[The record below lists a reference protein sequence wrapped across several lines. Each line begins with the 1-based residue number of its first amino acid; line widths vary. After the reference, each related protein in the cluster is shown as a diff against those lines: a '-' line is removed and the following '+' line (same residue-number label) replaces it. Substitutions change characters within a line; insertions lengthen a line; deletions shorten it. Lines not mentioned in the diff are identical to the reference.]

1 MNKTTEMHIEVSK
14 DEIKNLP
21 TSEKFIVISE
31 LQTVKRH
38 SDLVEEYMTEAGQ
51 GESDE
56 TMSITCGD
64 FLKVVEYYQGNI
76 CLACFLPSFR
86 EIFCSEYT
94 DNTYQSH
101 EDADETEEDNDT
113 DESGADTDES
123 GADVDLDNIDKW
135 ACDAL
140 QMANDTMDS
149 INKKKAQ
156 AAKGEPVAFTLE
168 EFNSLKNAMLVA
180 TLRLAT
186 DSDFRRSF
194 RQRMMPQALREIQK
208 EIHKKVQEHGSK

>member
-1 MNKTTEMHIEVSK
+1 MNKTANMHIEVSK

-94 DNTYQSH
+94 DKTYQPH
-101 EDADETEEDNDT
+101 EDADETEADN
-113 DESGADTDES
+113 DTDES
-123 GADVDLDNIDKW
+123 GADVDLDNIDKY

-156 AAKGEPVAFTLE
+156 AAKGEPVTFTLE

-208 EIHKKVQEHGSK
+208 EIHKKVQEHGRD

>member
-1 MNKTTEMHIEVSK
+1 MNKTAEMHIEVSK

-31 LQTVKRH
+31 IQTVKRH

-94 DNTYQSH
+94 DKTYQPH
-101 EDADETEEDNDT
+101 EDADETEADNDT
-113 DESGADTDES
+113 DESGAN
-123 GADVDLDNIDKW
+123 VDLDNIDKW

-156 AAKGEPVAFTLE
+156 AAKGEPVTFTLE

>member
-1 MNKTTEMHIEVSK
+1 MNKTANMHIEVSK

-31 LQTVKRH
+31 IQTVKRH
-38 SDLVEEYMTEAGQ
+38 SDLIEEYMTEAGQ

-64 FLKVVEYYQGNI
+64 FLKVEEYYQGNI

-113 DESGADTDES
+113 DESGAD
-123 GADVDLDNIDKW
+123 VDLDNIDKW

-156 AAKGEPVAFTLE
+156 AAKGEPVTFTLE

-194 RQRMMPQALREIQK
+194 RQKMMHQVLREIQK
-208 EIHKKVQEHGSK
+208 EIHKKAQEHGSK

>member
-1 MNKTTEMHIEVSK
+1 MNKIAEMHIELCK
-14 DEIKNLP
+14 EEIENLSL
-21 TSEKFIVISE
+21 SEKLIVTSE

-38 SDLVEEYMTEAGQ
+38 SDLVDEYMTEASH

-64 FLKVVEYYQGNI
+64 FFKVVEYYQGNI

-94 DNTYQSH
+94 DNTYRSH
-101 EDADETEEDNDT
+101 EDADAPEEDN
-113 DESGADTDES
+113 DTDES

-156 AAKGEPVAFTLE
+156 AAKGEPVTFTLD
-168 EFNSLKNAMLVA
+168 EFNSIKNAMLVA

-186 DSDFRRSF
+186 DSDFRQSF

-208 EIHKKVQEHGSK
+208 EIHRKVQEHGSK

>member
-1 MNKTTEMHIEVSK
+1 MNKTANMHIEVSK

-31 LQTVKRH
+31 IQTVKRH
-38 SDLVEEYMTEAGQ
+38 SDLIEEYMTEAGQ

-86 EIFCSEYT
+86 EIFCSEYAGKT
-94 DNTYQSH
+94 RQSH
-101 EDADETEEDNDT
+101 EDADETEEDN
-113 DESGADTDES
+113 DTDES

-156 AAKGEPVAFTLE
+156 AAKGEPVTFTLE
-168 EFNSLKNAMLVA
+168 EFNSLKNTMLVA

-208 EIHKKVQEHGSK
+208 EIHKKVQEHGRD

>member
-1 MNKTTEMHIEVSK
+1 MNKIANMHIEVSK
-14 DEIKNLP
+14 DEINNLS
-21 TSEKFIVISE
+21 TSEKFIVVSE

-38 SDLVEEYMTEAGQ
+38 SDLIEEYMTEAGQ

-64 FLKVVEYYQGNI
+64 FLKVVEYYHGNI

-94 DNTYQSH
+94 DKTYQSH
-101 EDADETEEDNDT
+101 EDAAETEADN
-113 DESGADTDES
+113 DTDES

-156 AAKGEPVAFTLE
+156 AAKGEPVTFTLE

-208 EIHKKVQEHGSK
+208 EIHKKVQEHGRE

>member
-1 MNKTTEMHIEVSK
+1 MHIEVSK
-14 DEIKNLP
+14 DEIKNLS
-21 TSEKFIVISE
+21 TSEKHIVLNS
-31 LQTVKRH
+31 LQDVKKNA
-38 SDLVEEYMTEAGQ
+38 DLVDEYLTEASH

-64 FLKVVEYYQGNI
+64 FFKVVEYYQGNI

-86 EIFCSEYT
+86 EIFCSEYVGK
-94 DNTYQSH
+94 TYQSH
-101 EDADETEEDNDT
+101 EDADETEEDN
-113 DESGADTDES
+113 DTDES

-156 AAKGEPVAFTLE
+156 AAKGEPVTFTLE
-168 EFNSLKNAMLVA
+168 EFNILKNAMLVA

-186 DSDFRRSF
+186 DSDFRHSF
-194 RQRMMPQALREIQK
+194 CRRIMPQALREIQK

>member
-1 MNKTTEMHIEVSK
+1 MNKTANMHIEVSK

-21 TSEKFIVISE
+21 TSEKIIVISE

-38 SDLVEEYMTEAGQ
+38 SDLIEEYMTEASQ

-94 DNTYQSH
+94 DKTYRSH
-101 EDADETEEDNDT
+101 KDADETEEDN
-113 DESGADTDES
+113 DTDES

-156 AAKGEPVAFTLE
+156 AAKGEPVTFTLD

-208 EIHKKVQEHGSK
+208 EIHKKVQEHGRD

>member
-1 MNKTTEMHIEVSK
+1 MNKTANMHIEVSK
-14 DEIKNLP
+14 DEIKNLS

-38 SDLVEEYMTEAGQ
+38 NDLVEEYMTEAGQ

-94 DNTYQSH
+94 DKTYQPH
-101 EDADETEEDNDT
+101 EDADETDEDN
-113 DESGADTDES
+113 DTDES
-123 GADVDLDNIDKW
+123 GADVDLDNIDK
-135 ACDAL
+135 
-140 QMANDTMDS
+140 
-149 INKKKAQ
+149 
-156 AAKGEPVAFTLE
+156 
-168 EFNSLKNAMLVA
+168 
-180 TLRLAT
+180 
-186 DSDFRRSF
+186 
-194 RQRMMPQALREIQK
+194 
-208 EIHKKVQEHGSK
+208 

>member
-1 MNKTTEMHIEVSK
+1 MNKTAEMNIELSK
-14 DEIKNLP
+14 DEIKNLS
-21 TSEKFIVISE
+21 TSEKLIVISE

-38 SDLVEEYMTEAGQ
+38 NDLIEEYMTEAGQ

-94 DNTYQSH
+94 DNTYRSH
-101 EDADETEEDNDT
+101 EDADAPEEDN
-113 DESGADTDES
+113 DTDES

-156 AAKGEPVAFTLE
+156 AAKGEPVTFTLD
-168 EFNSLKNAMLVA
+168 EFNSIKNAMLVA

-186 DSDFRRSF
+186 DSDFRQSF

-208 EIHKKVQEHGSK
+208 EIHRKVQEHGSK

>member
-1 MNKTTEMHIEVSK
+1 MNKIAEMNIELSK
-14 DEIKNLP
+14 EEIENLSL
-21 TSEKFIVISE
+21 SEKLIVTSE

-38 SDLVEEYMTEAGQ
+38 SDLVDEYMTEASH

-64 FLKVVEYYQGNI
+64 FFKVVEYFQGNI

-86 EIFCSEYT
+86 EIFCSEYADKT
-94 DNTYQSH
+94 RLSH
-101 EDADETEEDNDT
+101 KDADETEEDNDT
-113 DESGADTDES
+113 DESGS
-123 GADVDLDNIDKW
+123 DVDLENNVEW

-140 QMANDTMDS
+140 QMASDTMDS

-156 AAKGEPVAFTLE
+156 AAKGEPVTFTLE
-168 EFNSLKNAMLVA
+168 ELNSLKNAMLIA

-194 RQRMMPQALREIQK
+194 RQRIMPRALMEIQK
-208 EIHKKVQEHGSK
+208 EIHKKEAGNGGE

>member
-14 DEIKNLP
+14 DEIKNLS

-94 DNTYQSH
+94 DKTCQSH

-113 DESGADTDES
+113 DESGAD
-123 GADVDLDNIDKW
+123 VDLENIDKW

-140 QMANDTMDS
+140 QIANDTMDS

-156 AAKGEPVAFTLE
+156 AAKGEPVTFTLE
-168 EFNSLKNAMLVA
+168 EFNSIKKAMLVA

>member
-1 MNKTTEMHIEVSK
+1 MNKTANMYIEVSK
-14 DEIKNLP
+14 DEIKNLS
-21 TSEKFIVISE
+21 TSEKSIVISE
-31 LQTVKRH
+31 LRTVKRH
-38 SDLVEEYMTEAGQ
+38 SDLVEEYMTEASQ

-94 DNTYQSH
+94 DKTYQSH
-101 EDADETEEDNDT
+101 EDADETEADN
-113 DESGADTDES
+113 DTDES

-156 AAKGEPVAFTLE
+156 AAKGEPVTFTLE

-194 RQRMMPQALREIQK
+194 RQKMKPQALREIQK
-208 EIHKKVQEHGSK
+208 EIHKKVQENGYE

>member
-1 MNKTTEMHIEVSK
+1 MNKTAEMHIEVSK

-38 SDLVEEYMTEAGQ
+38 SDLIEEYMTEAGQ

-94 DNTYQSH
+94 DKTCRSH

-113 DESGADTDES
+113 DESGAD
-123 GADVDLDNIDKW
+123 VDLENIDKW

-140 QMANDTMDS
+140 QMANDTLDS

-156 AAKGEPVAFTLE
+156 AAKGEPVTITLD

-208 EIHKKVQEHGSK
+208 EIHKKVQEHGRD

>member
-1 MNKTTEMHIEVSK
+1 MDKTANMHIEVSK
-14 DEIKNLP
+14 DEIKNLS

-38 SDLVEEYMTEAGQ
+38 SDLIEEYMTEAGQ

-94 DNTYQSH
+94 DKTYQSH
-101 EDADETEEDNDT
+101 EDAAETEADN
-113 DESGADTDES
+113 DTDES

-156 AAKGEPVAFTLE
+156 AAKGEPVTFTLE

-194 RQRMMPQALREIQK
+194 LQRMMPQALREIQK
-208 EIHKKVQEHGSK
+208 EIHKKVQEHGCE

>member
-1 MNKTTEMHIEVSK
+1 MNETTEMHIEVSK
-14 DEIKNLP
+14 DEIKNLS

-38 SDLVEEYMTEAGQ
+38 SDLIEEYMTEAGQ

-94 DNTYQSH
+94 DKTYQPH

-113 DESGADTDES
+113 DESGAD
-123 GADVDLDNIDKW
+123 VDLENIDKW

-140 QMANDTMDS
+140 QMANDTLDS

-156 AAKGEPVAFTLE
+156 AANGEPVTFTLD
-168 EFNSLKNAMLVA
+168 EFNSIKNAMLVA

-208 EIHKKVQEHGSK
+208 EIHKKVQEHGRD

>member
-1 MNKTTEMHIEVSK
+1 MNKTAKMYIEVSK
-14 DEIKNLP
+14 DEIKNLLK
-21 TSEKFIVISE
+21 SEKLIVVSE

-38 SDLVEEYMTEAGQ
+38 SDLIEEYITEASQ

-86 EIFCSEYT
+86 EIFCGEYVGKT
-94 DNTYQSH
+94 RQSH
-101 EDADETEEDNDT
+101 ENADETEEDN
-113 DESGADTDES
+113 GTDES
-123 GADVDLDNIDKW
+123 GADVDLDNVDKW

-140 QMANDTMDS
+140 QMANDTLDS

-156 AAKGEPVAFTLE
+156 AAKGEPVTFTLE
-168 EFNSLKNAMLVA
+168 EFNSIKKAMLVA

-186 DSDFRRSF
+186 DADFRRSF

-208 EIHKKVQEHGSK
+208 EIHKKVQEHESK

>member
-1 MNKTTEMHIEVSK
+1 MNKTANMHIEVSK
-14 DEIKNLP
+14 DEIKNLS
-21 TSEKFIVISE
+21 TSEKFIVVSE

-38 SDLVEEYMTEAGQ
+38 SDLIEKYMTEAGQ

-94 DNTYQSH
+94 DKTYQSH
-101 EDADETEEDNDT
+101 EDADETEADN
-113 DESGADTDES
+113 DTDES

-156 AAKGEPVAFTLE
+156 AAKGEPVTFTLE

-194 RQRMMPQALREIQK
+194 RQRMMPQALLEIQK
-208 EIHKKVQEHGSK
+208 EIHKKVQEHGNK